1 MSMFSSPWRV
11 YFTFTLGASDISFF
25 SVEQRLTRFVPN
37 PQPRQAL
44 TLPVRPLNAVPEAL
58 PLLDPIYAHYVAQ
71 WPKVVP
77 RSEEEEE
84 EFGRGFFVEGS
95 VVPEQIADPSR
106 SDELDEIYVRNIP
119 EEIRR
124 TWSDEGSL
132 GPYALKID
140 PELIRWHI
148 YCVPAAELGIE
159 PFPGVKP

>member
-11 YFTFTLGASDISFF
+11 YLTFTLGASDVDHF

-44 TLPVRPLNAVPEAL
+44 TLPVRPLDAVAEAL
-58 PLLDPIYAHYVAQ
+58 PLLHPIYAHYVAQ
-71 WPKVVP
+71 WPKVLP
-77 RSEEEEE
+77 RSDEEK
-84 EFGRGFFVEGS
+84 EFGRGFFLEGS

-106 SDELDEIYVRNIP
+106 ADELDEIYLRNIP

-124 TWSDEGSL
+124 TWSDEG
-132 GPYALKID
+132 GWAPHALRID
-140 PELIRWHI
+140 PELIASVGA

-159 PFPGVKP
+159 PFPQ